1 MSAGSGARVA
11 AWPQVLFLDADNMA
25 VRDPTPL
32 FDSAPFAETGALL
45 WPDYWDSSA
54 APDLPA
60 VLGIAL
66 ADAPRASFESGQM
79 LFGKSRSAT
88 ASSTALSLGCVGMK
102 RLLPSEQ

>member
-60 VLGIAL
+60 VLGVAP
-66 ADAPRASFESGQM
+66 ADAPRSSFESGQM
-79 LFGKSRSAT
+79 LFRKSR
-88 ASSTALSLGCVGMK
+88 
-102 RLLPSEQ
+102 